1 MRRLLPAVAVVA
13 LAGAGCRDRPAGPP
27 PERFL
32 PEGVRVAVVIPEAGR
47 AARQLA
53 ALHATLAAFPGAA
66 DVAAA
71 RGALTAQL
79 GLDPLDPDGLRDAGL
94 DARRGAAVAL
104 LTRPEAPGSPRG
116 VGLLVL
122 PVRDEARLEALL
134 ARLARE
140 RLGAELRAL
149 EPRGAVTPVAF
160 RRAAGEAPALAY
172 LVVQR
177 TALVAHGSVGAG
189 RGGRGGRARRG
200 AVARAERALRRRAAG
215 ALRRAGGARLH
226 PARLAAA
233 RADSRRSATGSR
245 SGSPPA
251 TGCCG
256 RARPSCS
263 AIARPRSARSP
274 GKGAAR
280 AAGRAAGPG
289 RGAGG
294 ALGRRSGRAR
304 CASSSPTSPPPSGRA
319 SPRAASSRSATSPAS
334 SRPGAAAAVSLSP
347 ALELA
352 GLDEEA
358 LRADPLRP
366 IRFEAVAPLARSGAG
381 PRATSRPA
389 RAAAPRRG
397 RAPRG
402 GGWRLATPSGEIAW
416 RIDGDRL
423 LLAGGPPGA
432 LDALAAR
439 LAGGGE
445 GWRAPAGA
453 AGAALSGGLGGA
465 VLDAQR
471 LVGSVRALPQDAFGT
486 GPSGFVVRS
495 VVDRFLEPAARLAAL
510 SLRVELAGETLVLG
524 LEVEAVAAEARR

>member
-79 GLDPLDPDGLRDAGL
+79 GLNPLDPDGLRDAGL

-104 LTRPEAPGSPRG
+104 LTRPAEPGSPRG

-122 PVRDEARLEALL
+122 PVRDEARLQALL

-177 TALVAHGSVGAG
+177 TALVAHGPSAPDVVAEAAG
-189 RGGRGGRARRG
+189 LAEERSLGRSAPYAAARRALSGELAALAFAPPGSPLLARFPALRDGLALGFSSGDGVLRARAAILLGDRATSFRALAGKG
-200 AVARAERALRRRAAG
+200 AAARLVARLAPGAALVGRYDGDPGELLRKLLPYLPAAER
-215 ALRRAGGARLH
+215 
-226 PARLAAA
+226 ARLAA
-233 RADSRRSATGSR
+233 RGLEPERDL
-245 SGSPPA
+245 
-251 TGCCG
+251 
-256 RARPSCS
+256 
-263 AIARPRSARSP
+263 P
-274 GKGAAR
+274 GLFA
-280 AAGRAAGPG
+280 
-289 RGAGG
+289 
-294 ALGRRSGRAR
+294 
-304 CASSSPTSPPPSGRA
+304 
-319 SPRAASSRSATSPAS
+319 
-334 SRPGAAAAVSLSP
+334 PGAAAAVSLTP
-347 ALELA
+347 ALELSS
-352 GLDEEA
+352 LDEEA
-358 LRADPLRP
+358 LRADPLRL
-366 IRFEAVAPLARSGAG
+366 IRFEAVAPIADPAG
-381 PRATSRPA
+381 L
-389 RAAAPRRG
+389 RAASDRLAPATRRG

-402 GGWRLATPSGEIAW
+402 EGWRLATPSGEIAW
-416 RIDGDRL
+416 RLDGERL

-432 LDALAAR
+432 LDLLAAR

-445 GWRAPAGA
+445 GWRARTEA

-471 LVGSVRALPQDAFGT
+471 LVASVRELPGDAFGT

-495 VVDRFLEPAARLAAL
+495 VVDRFLDPAARLAAL
-510 SLRVELAGETLVLG
+510 SLRADLAEGALVLG
-524 LEVEAVAAEARR
+524 LEVEALKAEARR